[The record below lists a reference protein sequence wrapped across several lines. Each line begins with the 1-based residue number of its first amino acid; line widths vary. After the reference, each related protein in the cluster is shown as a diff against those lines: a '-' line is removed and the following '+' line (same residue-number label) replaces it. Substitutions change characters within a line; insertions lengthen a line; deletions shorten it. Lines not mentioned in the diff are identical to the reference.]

1 MHKLKQ
7 TVRTTLLYI
16 STVVL
21 VGGVPMSAYAD
32 KTDACLAAGIKNANW
47 TTHPVTG
54 ECVKKSDIKKE
65 QKAQDQAQQS
75 QAETPSSETPAPVT
89 EETTADVSG
98 DDSAATTNQNTNVS
112 TDTNVNNSVDVT
124 NNIAADTT
132 SGDAKV
138 IGNESSGSSTT
149 GDAITQ
155 TTVINSVHSTVGGDT
170 QGVAHFT
177 ADINGNVVGD
187 ITIGPAIDGA
197 TANSTTN
204 LDSKTNVNNDTS
216 LTNNVNSSTTS
227 GDATVAGNKSSGDAT
242 SGNVHTVADILNLIN
257 TIIAANK
264 SFVGTINIYGNLDGD
279 ILISPEF
286 IPQLLASNAS
296 SNSVMNLSTSLNVN
310 DDQSIINN
318 VELNAA
324 SGTAAVRGNDTSGSA
339 TSGTAATNLTI
350 LNLTGHEVNAANSLL
365 VFVNV
370 LGKWIGMIVDAPG
383 ATAAALGNGVT
394 NSSINA
400 SSQANLNNTSAIVNN
415 VNLASQ
421 TGDASVT
428 GNGSAGSATTGNA
441 TASANIA
448 NISTSTFNLTDWFGV
463 LYINVFGTWI
473 GSFGIDT
480 AAGTVAPLTGDAVAM
495 TAPTDVNAPNLRFGF
510 RPASHSIASAA
521 FATTGGTG
529 TTLTPSD
536 DGYGAAV
543 LASTQLNKGSSATGT
558 GTVLRSVASPRSDP
572 FSIIMMTT
580 GFGIVAASAA
590 MWVFRRWQESHSMVT
605 GQ

>member
-54 ECVKKSDIKKE
+54 ECVKKSVIKNE
-65 QKAQDQAQQS
+65 QKAQQSQEQQS
-75 QAETPSSETPAPVT
+75 QPETTSSEPPAAVT
-89 EETTADVSG
+89 EGTPADVSG
-98 DDSAATTNQNTNVS
+98 DNSGASIDQTTNVS
-112 TDTNVNNSVDVT
+112 ADTNINNNVDVT
-124 NNIAADTT
+124 NNIGADTS

-149 GDAITQ
+149 GNAITE
-155 TTVINSVHSTVGGDT
+155 TTVVNSVHSTVGGDT

-187 ITIGPAIDGA
+187 ITIGPAIDGVV
-197 TANSTTN
+197 TNANTNLSDTTN
-204 LDSKTNVNNDTS
+204 ITNNTS
-216 LTNNVNSSTTS
+216 LTNNVNANTTS
-227 GDATVAGNKSSGDAT
+227 GDASVTGNKSTGNAT

-296 SNSVMNLSTSLNVN
+296 SNSTMNLSASLNSN
-310 DDQSIINN
+310 DDQTIINN
-318 VELNAA
+318 VALNAA
-324 SGTAAVRGNDTSGSA
+324 SGTASVNGNNTSGGA

-383 ATAAALGNGVT
+383 ATAAALGSGVT
-394 NSSINA
+394 NSSVNA

-415 VNLASQ
+415 ISLTSQ
-421 TGDASVT
+421 SGDASVT
-428 GNGSAGSATTGNA
+428 GNGSSGSASTGNA

-448 NISTSTFNLTDWFGV
+448 NISTSTFNLSDWFGV

-480 AAGTVAPLTGDAVAM
+480 AAGTIAPLTGDAVAM
-495 TAPTDVNAPNLRFGF
+495 TAPTDVNAPNLRFGY
-510 RPASHSIASAA
+510 RPASHSTTAGV
-521 FATTGGTG
+521 FAGTGGGST
-529 TTLTPSD
+529 SD
-536 DGYGAAV
+536 DGGYTAAV
-543 LASTQLNKGSSATGT
+543 LASTQLNKSSETANAA
-558 GTVLRSVASPRSDP
+558 LRPVASPRSDP
-572 FSIIMMTT
+572 FSIIMMVT
-580 GFGIVAASAA
+580 GFGIVATSAG
-590 MWVFRRWQESHSMVT
+590 MWLLRRLQESRSMAT
-605 GQ
+605 GL